1 MRRHAVDGIDA
12 PAPAAEEVEQPPELR
27 AFRPRSVA
35 RTVCAAVALF
45 ALGSVMLFFGVQ
57 ALRTERDRGIAMCTV
72 GALAFLP
79 GSYAT
84 YTIYGAWRG
93 WPEFS
98 YDSLPSYDD

>member
-12 PAPAAEEVEQPPELR
+12 PAPAEEAEQPPELR
-27 AFRPRSVA
+27 AFRPRSVV

-84 YTIYGAWRG
+84 WHLYGAWRQWAG
-93 WPEFS
+93 YS
-98 YDSLPSYDD
+98 YDMIPSYDE

>member
-1 MRRHAVDGIDA
+1 MV
-12 PAPAAEEVEQPPELR
+12 
-27 AFRPRSVA
+27 
-35 RTVCAAVALF
+35 RTVIAALCLF

-57 ALRTERDRGIAMCTV
+57 ALRSDRDRGIAMCTV

-98 YDSLPSYDD
+98 YDALPSYDD